1 MMLQNNL
8 KKHLLLVDPEG
19 IVSGSM
25 EEDVYELLS
34 EIINQ
39 VNGVHGLNLTEEHKV
54 FLSGVK
60 KRLEED
66 ESIRQVLDGDNS
78 EDNKRSFTMEKYDSQ
93 LIGLVQSNTEF
104 YKQLMDN
111 PAAKNMI
118 FEMMYK
124 GIQSN
129 QSKGV

>member
-1 MMLQNNL
+1 MDD
-8 KKHLLLVDPEG
+8 LLEEDSHVDPEG
-19 IVSGSM
+19 IVSGSI

-34 EIINQ
+34 EIITQ

-54 FLSGVK
+54 FLSGVR

-78 EDNKRSFTMEKYDSQ
+78 EDNKRSFAMEKYDSQ

-111 PAAKNMI
+111 PSAKNMI

-124 GIQSN
+124 GIQN
-129 QSKGV
+129 QQLDTKKL